1 MGKLL
6 GLFGRSENE
15 ADQTDEAPASEET
28 APAAEAPAAVAET
41 DQFATAALPLGV
53 QTNPYATIDDYA
65 ASLPAPDYVDP
76 AGKASAR
83 SEAA

>member
-1 MGKLL
+1 ML
-6 GLFGRSENE
+6 GLFGRSEDDGGQPAE
-15 ADQTDEAPASEET
+15 AEASEE
-28 APAAEAPAAVAET
+28 APQAVAEPT
-41 DQFATAALPLGV
+41 PIPDAQPV
-53 QTNPYATIDDYA
+53 YVETNTYATIDDYA

>member
-6 GLFGRSENE
+6 GLFGGSSEEGPQAE
-15 ADQTDEAPASEET
+15 AEASDAPEPAAAEPAPISEAPQPVYVE
-28 APAAEAPAAVAET
+28 
-41 DQFATAALPLGV
+41 
-53 QTNPYATIDDYA
+53 TNPYASIDDYA

-76 AGKASAR
+76 AGKASAG

>member
-1 MGKLL
+1 MGKLSA
-6 GLFGRSENE
+6 LFGGRDEQDEGSEAE
-15 ADQTDEAPASEET
+15 ASAAEEAPQPEPPSIPDT
-28 APAAEAPAAVAET
+28 QPVY
-41 DQFATAALPLGV
+41 V
-53 QTNPYATIDDYA
+53 QTNPYASIDDYA